1 MGKKV
6 TLQKIAKICGVS
18 ISAVSA
24 SFHRPRFVSKAL
36 REKIMRVAHELGY
49 FYNTKITNIGLVF
62 KSFRNHFQDEYYSEI
77 IMCILERA
85 SELNLNVRVLE
96 SLDIE
101 NYEKIYDINGYLI
114 IGNDSAIHI
123 ADVEKTQQPFLLV
136 GCTKNGT
143 ERYRRIYSDPYQGIV
158 DLTEFV
164 CNCRHRHI
172 AVINAESDS
181 LDFTW
186 LRFKK
191 GLEDGLSRCGL
202 PVDTLKIVPAS
213 HQNIETAEIVL
224 NKILSMKPRPTCIIC
239 INDRFAYQ
247 LYKLLRDYGLQVPRD
262 ISLTGSDGI
271 MMPGLEF
278 ELSTVVDDRQA
289 MGRRAMDFLLSILSN
304 EKGLKKDIVLNKK
317 FRVGKSVRRLSK

>member
-6 TLQKIAKICGVS
+6 TLQKIAEVCGVS

-24 SFHRPRFVSKAL
+24 AFHRPRFVSKTL
-36 REKIMRVAHELGY
+36 RERIIQVAHELGY
-49 FYNTKITNIGLVF
+49 FYSAEIATIGLVF
-62 KSFRNHFQDEYYSEI
+62 KSFRNHFQDAYYNEI

-85 SELNLNVRVLE
+85 SELNLNVRILDG
-96 SLDIE
+96 LDIE
-101 NYEKIYDINGYLI
+101 NYAKIYDINGYLI
-114 IGNDSAIHI
+114 IGNDSAVHI
-123 ADVEKTQQPFLLV
+123 AAVEKTHQPFLLV

-143 ERYRRIYSDPYQGIV
+143 EKYRRIYSDPYQGMV
-158 DLTEFV
+158 ELTEFV
-164 CNCRHRHI
+164 CNCRHRRL
-172 AVINAESDS
+172 AVINAEADA

-191 GLEDGLSRCGL
+191 GLADGLRRCGL
-202 PVDTLKIVPAS
+202 PANALKIVPAS
-213 HQNIETAEIVL
+213 HQNLETAEIVL

-247 LYKLLRDYGLQVPRD
+247 LYKLLRHYGLQVPRD

-271 MMPGLEF
+271 ALPGLEF
-278 ELSTVVDDRQA
+278 DLSTVVDDRQE
-289 MGRRAMDFLLSILSN
+289 MGRRALDFLLSVLHN
-304 EKGLKKDIVLNKK
+304 EKDLKKDIVLNKK